1 MFDLAFVVRSEESLM
16 KMQGILG
23 DLQALRRRSDRR

>member
-1 MFDLAFVVRSEESLM
+1 M

-23 DLQALRRRSDRR
+23 EGRKKGRQ